1 MVLAWCTLLSTVPLM
16 SRFLRVARRRANTVA
31 AALVVLGAFSVYG
44 PGKAP
49 SASATSAP
57 TCKTS
62 SLRAT
67 ALGNAGLGHGSYIVE
82 LRNVTATSCRLSGYP
97 RVVTSPLGPLTGT
110 FSPVFR
116 GSSRLRAVA
125 HDARMGYSGGLN
137 TLYGPLPVVT
147 LAAHTGRASFV
158 IEWIEV
164 SPRKTCRSFA
174 RLYVTLPGSMSPIR
188 LDDAGLLCSILE
200 VHPIVKGSTGFLN

>member
-1 MVLAWCTLLSTVPLM
+1 M
-16 SRFLRVARRRANTVA
+16 SRVLRFARRRAGTVA
-31 AALVVLGAFSVYG
+31 LSLAVLGAFSVYG

-49 SASATSAP
+49 IASATSAP
-57 TCKTS
+57 TCQTS

-116 GSSRLRAVA
+116 GSSRLRAVV